1 MKKDPYGLSEILRPS
16 IESMGFELW
25 GIEFHPNTKNAILR
39 IYIDKEG
46 GITIDDCELVSR
58 QITGLLDVHDPI
70 NMPYTLEVSS
80 PGLDRIF
87 FDVEQFKAYPDHLV
101 AFQLKSVINN
111 RRKFNAV
118 VEGVNE
124 EEIVVTIVDDKNE
137 ATDEV
142 LTIPVSSI
150 DRARLV
156 VVF

>member
-46 GITIDDCELVSR
+46 GISIDDCELVSR

-137 ATDEV
+137 ATDKV
-142 LTIPVSSI
+142 LTIPVSNI

>member
-142 LTIPVSSI
+142 LTIPVSNI

>member
-118 VEGVNE
+118 VEDVNE

-142 LTIPVSSI
+142 LTIPVSNI

>member
-137 ATDEV
+137 ATDKV
-142 LTIPVSSI
+142 LTIPVSNI